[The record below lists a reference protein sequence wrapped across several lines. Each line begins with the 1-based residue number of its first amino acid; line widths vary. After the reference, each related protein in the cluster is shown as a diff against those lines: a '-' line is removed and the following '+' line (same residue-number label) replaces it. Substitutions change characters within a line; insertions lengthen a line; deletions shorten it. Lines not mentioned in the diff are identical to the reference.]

1 VSPNVDALGTGPV
14 TVSTPD
20 AERDLTSLQG
30 IAARLVEKDHTIWGP
45 DAEKEARVRLGW
57 LDLPTSSQELL
68 PRLNE
73 LRDSLRASGLDH
85 VVLAGMGGSS
95 LAPEVIARTAGV
107 DLIVLD
113 TTDPHQIRA
122 AMADRLN
129 RTVLVVASKSGSTV
143 ETDSHRRAYE
153 KAFRD
158 AGLSDED
165 IARRI
170 VVVTDPGSALEQTA
184 KKAGYEVVLAD
195 PNVGGRYSALSA
207 FGLVPSVLAGV
218 DVEGLLV
225 SARALQAQLGG
236 DTDNPGLLL
245 GAAIGGCA
253 KEGRDKLVIADTGS
267 GIVGF
272 GDWAEQLIA
281 ESTGKQGTGVLPV
294 VVEGTD
300 APGFVDAGKDA
311 HRVVLG
317 RAPAGFDGTTV
328 AGPLGAQFL
337 LWEYATA
344 VTGKVLGIDPFDQPN
359 VAESK
364 ENTQKLLDQAGDG
377 PLPEG
382 EPLFTDG
389 SVAVYGDAMVL
400 GEAKDLRSAISTLLD
415 TVPGDGYLAVL
426 AYLDRFGDKA
436 AAGLRPALARRLDGR
451 QVTFGWG
458 PRFLHSTGQ
467 FHKGGP
473 QNQAF
478 LQITGAV
485 TSDLEVPG
493 RPYTFGRLQLAQALG
508 DLGALTE
515 RGRPAVR
522 VHLLDRADGVAQ
534 LLEVCE
540 DRG

>member
-1 VSPNVDALGTGPV
+1 
-14 TVSTPD
+14 
-20 AERDLTSLQG
+20 
-30 IAARLVEKDHTIWGP
+30 
-45 DAEKEARVRLGW
+45 
-57 LDLPTSSQELL
+57 
-68 PRLNE
+68 
-73 LRDSLRASGLDH
+73 
-85 VVLAGMGGSS
+85 M
-95 LAPEVIARTAGV
+95 
-107 DLIVLD
+107 
-113 TTDPHQIRA
+113 
-122 AMADRLN
+122 
-129 RTVLVVASKSGSTV
+129 
-143 ETDSHRRAYE
+143 
-153 KAFRD
+153 
-158 AGLSDED
+158 
-165 IARRI
+165 
-170 VVVTDPGSALEQTA
+170 
-184 KKAGYEVVLAD
+184 
-195 PNVGGRYSALSA
+195 
-207 FGLVPSVLAGV
+207 
-218 DVEGLLV
+218 
-225 SARALQAQLGG
+225 
-236 DTDNPGLLL
+236 
-245 GAAIGGCA
+245 
-253 KEGRDKLVIADTGS
+253 IADTGS

-317 RAPAGFDGTTV
+317 RAPAGFDGTSV

-389 SVAVYGDAMVL
+389 SVAVYGDPKVL
-400 GEAKDLRSAISTLLD
+400 GDAEDLRSAIGSLLD
-415 TVPGDGYLAVL
+415 AVPDGGYLAVL

-534 LLEVCE
+534 LLEACE
-540 DRG
+540 ERG

>member
-1 VSPNVDALGTGPV
+1 
-14 TVSTPD
+14 
-20 AERDLTSLQG
+20 
-30 IAARLVEKDHTIWGP
+30 
-45 DAEKEARVRLGW
+45 
-57 LDLPTSSQELL
+57 
-68 PRLNE
+68 
-73 LRDSLRASGLDH
+73 
-85 VVLAGMGGSS
+85 
-95 LAPEVIARTAGV
+95 
-107 DLIVLD
+107 
-113 TTDPHQIRA
+113 
-122 AMADRLN
+122 
-129 RTVLVVASKSGSTV
+129 VVASKSGSTV

-153 KAFRD
+153 QAFRD

-165 IARRI
+165 LARRI
-170 VVVTDPGSALEQTA
+170 VVVTDPGSALEESARQ
-184 KKAGYEVVLAD
+184 AGYEVVLAN

-218 DVEGLLV
+218 DVEGLLA
-225 SARALQAQLGG
+225 SARELQAQLGG
-236 DTDNPGLLL
+236 DADNPGLLL
-245 GAAIGGCA
+245 GAAIGTAGA
-253 KEGRDKLVIADTGS
+253 EGRDKLVIADTGS

-272 GDWAEQLIA
+272 GDWAEQLVA

-300 APGFVDAGKDA
+300 APGFADAGKDA
-311 HRVVLG
+311 HRVVVG
-317 RAPAGFDGTTV
+317 PAPSGFEGTAV

-344 VTGKVLGIDPFDQPN
+344 VAGKVLGINPFDQPN

-364 ENTQKLLDQAGDG
+364 DNTKKLLDQAGEG

-389 SVAVYGDAMVL
+389 SVAVYGDESL
-400 GEAKDLRSAISTLLD
+400 LRGAKDLRAAVAALLD
-415 TVPGDGYLAVL
+415 TVPDRGYLAVM
-426 AYLDRFGDKA
+426 AYLDRFGDASA
-436 AAGLRPALARRLDGR
+436 AQVRPALARRLSGR

-478 LQITGAV
+478 LQVTGAV
-485 TSDLEVPG
+485 TADLEVPG
-493 RPYTFGRLQLAQALG
+493 QPYTFGRLQLAQALG

-522 VHLLDRADGVAQ
+522 LHLLDRAAGLTQ
-534 LLEVCE
+534 LLETCE